1 MIQNAPATQPN
12 LYLIG
17 FMGTGKSS
25 VGKFASDK
33 LGLKFLDSDQ
43 EIERQNGCTISQI
56 FESQGEEK
64 FRELEKKFILTGHP
78 NSGCLVSCGGG
89 LPVPEGMIER
99 IKSKGIVFAL
109 WAKPDTIFERTKE
122 NTNRPLLQTENPMAE
137 INSLLKKR
145 EKIYLLANQ
154 IISSEMRSTKQV
166 ADIVVRHYLNF
177 CEEKNQ
183 KLT

>member
-1 MIQNAPATQPN
+1 MIQNAPTTQPN

-78 NSGCLVSCGGG
+78 QLRLLGILWRWTPSTRRYDRAHQEQRNCLCSMG
-89 LPVPEGMIER
+89 
-99 IKSKGIVFAL
+99 K
-109 WAKPDTIFERTKE
+109 T
-122 NTNRPLLQTENPMAE
+122 
-137 INSLLKKR
+137 
-145 EKIYLLANQ
+145 
-154 IISSEMRSTKQV
+154 
-166 ADIVVRHYLNF
+166 RHNF
-177 CEEKNQ
+177 
-183 KLT
+183 